1 VKVDMRQEEDKCEKY
16 SNAVLVQKQYWQSV
30 NDLLKG
36 GCHRARSRREIH
48 VTGGGRD
55 ASSEVEG
62 SGSPSGRR
70 VRTSRRRSAVSGRR
84 PTATVKDHENFY
96 RLACKLSGGSN
107 IGPVLDILSYRIGV
121 KINLSV
127 SRICGCIG
135 AAVGDE
141 SGWVG
146 TIAGGIRENDQE
158 LLGVSSGRRDLKKFY
173 TRLHQSLT
181 VVGAGSAYSCE
192 RIDPIVKVRIVTAER
207 YDGSGWIVVA
217 VLVTCRTWRVSCVVS
232 SSEWH

>member
-1 VKVDMRQEEDKCEKY
+1 MRSKYSGYLNFFPSASSGYFRKFQQEFHGISHDQLFYFAETTKSERNFQWTGRPSPFPLPGQGEGRVKVDMRREEDKCEKY

-70 VRTSRRRSAVSGRR
+70 VRTSRRRSAASGRR

-107 IGPVLDILSYRIGV
+107 IGP
-121 KINLSV
+121 
-127 SRICGCIG
+127 
-135 AAVGDE
+135 
-141 SGWVG
+141 
-146 TIAGGIRENDQE
+146 
-158 LLGVSSGRRDLKKFY
+158 
-173 TRLHQSLT
+173 
-181 VVGAGSAYSCE
+181 
-192 RIDPIVKVRIVTAER
+192 
-207 YDGSGWIVVA
+207 
-217 VLVTCRTWRVSCVVS
+217 
-232 SSEWH
+232 